1 MKVNKFL
8 LAGVAVL
15 GLGMTAC
22 NDDDVPPVGNPA
34 EESTFAGMY
43 ISTMKDVMTKGVNDS
58 QGDYAGREAESRLET
73 LQFIST
79 ERIKNWTP
87 GSANEENKFWETT
100 LGTGTYTVAPW
111 EVSSG
116 SQAMALLFNEGSLK
130 PGIATAKNYV
140 YGSTAT
146 AAVDIKALASENK
159 FVMASSVEQ
168 KTIQD
173 NISKETVK
181 NGTEEAQNVFSFD
194 MERVVSQGMVAK
206 GGDLNAETTDGRG
219 SVDLDNLKYTAIN
232 GAAKTYLFR
241 NHAGERTIKESDGLY
256 ENFASAIDDYVDFQ
270 NAQDP
275 NGTAKKFLIR
285 LGNLLT
291 TQGSQ
296 DTDLGMYAAKTVAA
310 SAAEAKK
317 MAGIY
322 FLENSVK
329 KEELTPENKNYG
341 YYRLPY
347 AKVYTVYTPK
357 EVWNWDAGQS
367 KLISKAGV
375 KGQTFYR
382 GEGDGLIYA
391 SKEAAKKSQLN
402 PDQKAYTYTDGKC
415 AYRALWNR
423 QTTADGKTVVN
434 ADARRN
440 NTYLLTI
447 TAFQGLGM
455 PWDPSDPK
463 DPYLPKPDPDS
474 TEPENPENPDIEK
487 EKTYMRVEAKVLQ
500 WNLVSRE
507 VVLE

>member
-34 EESTFAGMY
+34 EGSTFAGMY

-58 QGDYAGREAESRLET
+58 QEDYAGREAESRLET
-73 LQFIST
+73 LRFISPGKT
-79 ERIKNWTP
+79 KDWTQ
-87 GSANEENKFWETT
+87 GQADEEDKFWATT
-100 LGTGTYTVAPW
+100 VTGTYTVAPW
-111 EVSSG
+111 KANSG
-116 SQAMALLFNEGSLK
+116 SQAMALLFNRGNLEPS
-130 PGIATAKNYV
+130 IATATNYV
-140 YGSTAT
+140 YGNTAT
-146 AAVDIKALASENK
+146 AVADIKALASENK
-159 FVMASSVEQ
+159 FVMTSSVKQ

-181 NGTEEAQNVFSFD
+181 NGTGEAQNVFSFD

-206 GGDLNAETTDGRG
+206 GGNLNAETTDGRG

-241 NHAGERTIKESDGLY
+241 NHAGERTIKESNGLY

-270 NAQDP
+270 DAQNP
-275 NGTAKKFLIR
+275 NGTAEEFLIR

-296 DTDLGMYAAKTVAA
+296 ATDLGMYAAKTVAA
-310 SAAEAKK
+310 NATEAKTV
-317 MAGIY
+317 AGIY

-329 KEELTPENKNYG
+329 KEALTPENKNFG

-347 AKVYTVYTPK
+347 AKVYATYTPK
-357 EVWNWDAGQS
+357 QVWDWDADQG
-367 KLISKAGV
+367 KLISKDGV
-375 KGQTFYR
+375 KGKTFYR

-391 SKEAAKKSQLN
+391 SKEAAKKSQLS
-402 PDQKAYTYTDGKC
+402 PDQKAYTYKDGKC

-423 QTTADGKTVVN
+423 QTTADGKKVVN

-463 DPYLPKPDPDS
+463 DPYLPKPDPDT
-474 TEPENPENPDIEK
+474 TEPTNPENPDVEK
-487 EKTYMRVEAKVLQ
+487 EETYMRVVAKVLQ
-500 WNLVSRE
+500 WNLVSRD

>member
-22 NDDDVPPVGNPA
+22 NDDDVPSVGNPA
-34 EESTFAGMY
+34 EGSTFVGMY

-58 QGDYAGREAESRLET
+58 QDDYAGREAESKLET
-73 LQFIST
+73 LRFISPGQT
-79 ERIKNWTP
+79 KDWTQ
-87 GSANEENKFWETT
+87 GQADEENKFWAMTVN
-100 LGTGTYTVAPW
+100 GTYTVAPW
-111 EVSSG
+111 KVTAG
-116 SQAMALLFNEGSLK
+116 SQAMALLFNRGSLE
-130 PGIATAKNYV
+130 PGIATATNYV

-146 AAVDIKALASENK
+146 AVANIKALASENK
-159 FVMASSVEQ
+159 FVMTSSVEQ
-168 KTIQD
+168 KTIKD

-181 NGTEEAQNVFSFD
+181 NGTGEGQNVFSFD

-206 GGDLNAETTDGRG
+206 GDNLNTETTDGRG
-219 SVDLDNLKYTAIN
+219 SVDLDDLKYTAIN

-241 NHAGERTIKESDGLY
+241 NHAGERTITESDGLY
-256 ENFASAIDDYVDFQ
+256 ENFTSAIDDYVDFQ
-270 NAQDP
+270 DAKDP
-275 NGTAKKFLIR
+275 NGTAKEYLVR
-285 LGNLLT
+285 LGNLLPEET
-291 TQGSQ
+291 STA
-296 DTDLGMYAAKTVAA
+296 DDLGMYGAKTVAT
-310 SAAEAKK
+310 SATEAKK
-317 MAGIY
+317 VAGIY

-329 KEELTPENKNYG
+329 KDALTPENKNFG

-347 AKVYTVYTPK
+347 AKVYATYTPK
-357 EVWNWDAGQS
+357 QVLDWDADQS
-367 KLISKAGV
+367 KLISKSGV

-382 GEGDGLIYA
+382 GEDDGLIYA

-402 PDQKAYTYTDGKC
+402 PGQKAYTYENGRC

-423 QTTADGKTVVN
+423 QTNADGKTVVN

-463 DPYLPKPDPDS
+463 DPYLPKPDPDH
-474 TEPENPENPDIEK
+474 TEPTNPENPDVEK
-487 EKTYMRVEAKVLQ
+487 EETYMRVEAKVLQ
-500 WNLVSRE
+500 WNLVSRN

>member
-34 EESTFAGMY
+34 EGSTFAGMY
-43 ISTMKDVMTKGVNDS
+43 ISTMKDVMTKAVNDS
-58 QGDYAGREAESRLET
+58 QGDYAGREAESKLET
-73 LQFIST
+73 LRFISPGKT
-79 ERIKNWTP
+79 KDWTL
-87 GSANEENKFWETT
+87 GQADEEDKFWATT
-100 LGTGTYTVAPW
+100 VNGTYTVAPW
-111 EVSSG
+111 KVTAG
-116 SQAMALLFNEGSLK
+116 SQAMALLFNRGNLE
-130 PGIATAKNYV
+130 PGIATATNYV
-140 YGSTAT
+140 YGNTAT
-146 AAVDIKALASENK
+146 AVADITALASENK

-181 NGTEEAQNVFSFD
+181 TGTEEAQNVFSFD

-206 GGDLNAETTDGRG
+206 GDNLNTETTDGRG
-219 SVDLDNLKYTAIN
+219 SVDLDDLTYTAIN

-241 NHAGERTIKESDGLY
+241 NHAGDRTITVGDGLY
-256 ENFASAIDDYVDFQ
+256 KDFTSAIDDYVDFQ

-275 NGTAKKFLIR
+275 NGTAKEHLIR
-285 LGNLLT
+285 LGNLLPEET
-291 TQGSQ
+291 PTA
-296 DTDLGMYAAKTVAA
+296 DKLGMYAAKAVAA
-310 SAAEAKK
+310 DATEAKK
-317 MAGIY
+317 VAGIY

-329 KEELTPENKNYG
+329 KEELTTDNKNFG

-347 AKVYTVYTPK
+347 AKVYTTYTPK
-357 EVWNWDAGQS
+357 EVLHWDQDQK
-367 KLISKAGV
+367 KLISKPGV
-375 KGQTFYR
+375 KGETFYR

-391 SKEAAKKSQLN
+391 SKDAAKKSQLS
-402 PDQKAYTYTDGKC
+402 PDQKAYTYAKGRC

-423 QTTADGKTVVN
+423 QTNADGKTIVN
-434 ADARRN
+434 ANTRRN

-463 DPYLPKPDPDS
+463 DPYLPKPDPDP
-474 TEPENPENPDIEK
+474 TEPTNPENPDIEK
-487 EKTYMRVEAKVLQ
+487 EETYMRVEAKVLQ
-500 WNLVSRE
+500 WNLVSRDI
-507 VVLE
+507 VLE